1 MAHPLTE
8 ADVYHR
14 VGGRAALAQLIDPD
28 RVGAW
33 DAATLDLAMQDAWNF
48 VTSAVQVQADI
59 VGLTVQQLRDQFPD
73 YVSLAAMKAL
83 KLVWTYGSSGQACP
97 ERISELDKM
106 ADAQLQL
113 LAERRRK
120 HGGQN
125 TDPAA
130 AQRIARVD
138 IDPRNERMTLRS
150 FRGFI

>member
-8 ADVYHR
+8 ADVYNR

-33 DAATLDLAMQDAWNF
+33 DAATLDLAMQDGWNF
-48 VTSAVQVQADI
+48 VTSAVQVQSDI
-59 VGLTVQQLRDQFPD
+59 VGLTAQQLRDQFPD
-73 YVSLAAMKAL
+73 FVSLAAMKAL
-83 KLVWTYGSSGQACP
+83 KFVWAYGSAGQALP
-97 ERISELDKM
+97 ARIDELNKEC
-106 ADAQLQL
+106 DAQLQL

-130 AQRIARVD
+130 TQRITRVE